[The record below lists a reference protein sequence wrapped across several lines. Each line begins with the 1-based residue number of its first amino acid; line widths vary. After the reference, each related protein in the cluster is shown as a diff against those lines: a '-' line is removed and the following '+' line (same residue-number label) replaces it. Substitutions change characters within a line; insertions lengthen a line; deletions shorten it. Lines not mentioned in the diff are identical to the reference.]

1 MPIEVTKVAI
11 LLANGVSGESDEF
24 NGNVEPGSGK
34 GMAWSFDNQ
43 TSATITWTYKYED
56 VEYDVVYSWENQ
68 SGIAKEESGDN
79 SKLGVST
86 SKN

>member
-1 MPIEVTKVAI
+1 MV
-11 LLANGVSGESDEF
+11 
-24 NGNVEPGSGK
+24 
-34 GMAWSFDNQ
+34 WSFNNQ

-68 SGIAKEESGDN
+68 SGIAREESGDN